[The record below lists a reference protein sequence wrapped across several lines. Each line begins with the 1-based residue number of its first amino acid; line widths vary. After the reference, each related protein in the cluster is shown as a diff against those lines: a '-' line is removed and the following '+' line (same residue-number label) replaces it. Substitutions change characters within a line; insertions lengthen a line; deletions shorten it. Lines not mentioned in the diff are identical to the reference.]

1 MKLVGLFYLYRWLL
15 STIQPHHRRKGIIR
29 FEEEERTEAQGG
41 KHKNGKTNNWQQ
53 QNENTLSDRQ
63 WEKSKRR
70 KTRKR
75 RTEIATSDW
84 WKYKKGR
91 LKTQKKHP
99 YFLKKPRP
107 CNTLIIS
114 ALQYPLFCVVK
125 VPVLHGK
132 RAYIATQ
139 NRRFCKTK
147 EFRAVLEGH
156 I

>member
-1 MKLVGLFYLYRWLL
+1 MKLVGLFYLYRLVL
-15 STIQPHHRRKGIIR
+15 STILPHHRRKGTIR
-29 FEEEERTEAQGG
+29 FEEEKRSEAQGG
-41 KHKNGKTNNWQQ
+41 KHKNGKTNSWQQ
-53 QNENTLSDRQ
+53 QNENTLSDRR
-63 WEKSKRR
+63 WEKSEKR

-75 RTEIATSDW
+75 QTGIATSDW
-84 WKYKKGR
+84 WKHKKGR
-91 LKTQKKHP
+91 LKTRKKHP
-99 YFLKKPRP
+99 YFLKKSRS
-107 CNTLIIS
+107 CNTLSIN

-147 EFRAVLEGH
+147 EFRVVLEGH